1 MTGVPGVPH
10 DGASAKARQ
19 PGGAPQLTEWEYKLI
34 GLSDLDSRGS
44 GESGGNLES
53 GGSLEAK
60 LNELGAE
67 GWELVA
73 YVGYTSLD
81 SMVLKRPKQPEKV
94 ETEHSRRRAV

>member
-1 MTGVPGVPH
+1 M
-10 DGASAKARQ
+10 DQ
-19 PGGAPQLTEWEYKLI
+19 WEYRLI

-81 SMVLKRPKQPEKV
+81 SMVLKRPKR
-94 ETEHSRRRAV
+94 HSGERPHRRSM